1 MKGKFA
7 AFYRHST
14 EENLKKIWED
24 EKTLFIFD
32 TNILL
37 SIYSYNK
44 QGKDFFF
51 KVLESLGGRVWL
63 PYHVGLEYQR
73 NRIMIIKKAT
83 NDFESFKS
91 RINDF
96 QDRLNVD
103 TNKIDAINADF
114 HNLFKQH
121 DSFKENY
128 YDFLNFYKEFLNV
141 SKVKIE
147 EKKSELF
154 KKIEEIEMEP
164 ISIDGFD
171 KIRDELDKIFTNDK
185 VGECLFKDE
194 SDIEKLN
201 EEAKI
206 RFENKI
212 SPGFAD
218 EKSKGDSSFFFAGIK
233 YFRKYGDYI
242 IFKELIKKAK
252 VDKEKYENFIFITDD
267 SKQDW
272 IETETINHEKK
283 KIGVLHSLKE
293 EILRESGIKDF
304 MIFDQETFIKN
315 TNNFIITN
323 KDDNSLNNLISN
335 IKSNIVENEFI
346 YSKYSSGLCDK
357 FYSANNYNN
366 INEIIEKYQ
375 TASGLVEPRVTSI
388 HHCEPLNNQND
399 IKITECL
406 DDFNEI
412 LGQCVLNGFYGDFI
426 LKELID
432 SYQSMNIKIKDLNS
446 KLSTYKVEFLQYIY
460 ESNRSENRNK
470 LKSTIKDCQFQ
481 LDIFNKD
488 LNKIKNNINDR
499 VNYVINHLI

>member
-103 TNKIDAINADF
+103 PNKIDAINADF

-121 DSFKENY
+121 DSIKENY
-128 YDFLNFYKEFLNV
+128 DDFLNFYKEYLDV

-194 SDIEKLN
+194 LDIEKLN

-218 EKSKGDSSFFFAGIK
+218 EKSKGDSSFFFAGIR
-233 YFRKYGDYI
+233 YLRKYGDYI

-252 VDKEKYENFIFITDD
+252 DDKKKYENFIFITDD

-283 KIGVLHSLKE
+283 KIGVLHNLKE

-304 MIFDQETFIKN
+304 MIFDQEAFIKK
-315 TNNFIITN
+315 TNNFIIKN
-323 KDDNSLNNLISN
+323 KDDNSFENLINN
-335 IKSNIVENEFI
+335 IKLNIFDSEIVEDNINLAAVDKRFSPNGFKGVHDFI
-346 YSKYSSGLCDK
+346 ESENCL
-357 FYSANNYNN
+357 FYNN
-366 INEIIEKYQ
+366 ESEK
-375 TASGLVEPRVTSI
+375 
-388 HHCEPLNNQND
+388 NNFDTNRM
-399 IKITECL
+399 KVL
-406 DDFNEI
+406 KDFDE
-412 LGQCVLNGFYGDFI
+412 LLNGCLSNNFYEDNV
-426 LKELID
+426 LKDLIESYHSVNETITALNSLIS
-432 SYQSMNIKIKDLNS
+432 SYQLKYLSLGFTADFETKNNIITKRMKCETQLKYYKNDLIKIKDS
-446 KLSTYKVEFLQYIY
+446 I
-460 ESNRSENRNK
+460 SE
-470 LKSTIKDCQFQ
+470 
-481 LDIFNKD
+481 
-488 LNKIKNNINDR
+488 R
-499 VNYVINHLI
+499 VNYLIK